1 MKNYLTSRNG
11 LYQQTGKQK
20 ILTTDE
26 TLNLKPSTLLRKR
39 IASGS
44 AVDRAF
50 WLLWSTQ
57 DKAPTLFLTNL
68 DSRL

>member
-50 WLLWSTQ
+50 
-57 DKAPTLFLTNL
+57 
-68 DSRL
+68 